1 MTFSVVIDP
10 ERCQGHGKCILD
22 CPDVFDCDENGYGV
36 VTVAAVGEEL
46 RAAVDRSVA
55 ACPERAIS
63 ITDPLA

>member
-36 VTVAAVGEEL
+36 VTVSAVGEEL
-46 RAAVDRSVA
+46 RAAVDRCVA
-55 ACPERAIS
+55 GCPERAIGIAES
-63 ITDPLA
+63 